1 MNHYNLPVLFLTLLL
16 TSQGNAQLVIDNSQ
30 TATALVQNVL
40 LGGGVAVS
48 NITFNGNSGNAV
60 YEQLSAFNSANA
72 NVGINNGVF
81 MASGG
86 TQVAIGPNNFDNAEA
101 PIAWSTTDPDLQSL
115 ANGEM
120 INDAAVL
127 EFDFIPSGSQI
138 SFNFVFASEEYLE
151 FVDQFNDV

>member
-1 MNHYNLPVLFLTLLL
+1 MVFSSHLLIMACHLLDPARFRSSTAVVLRSQRQRIMNHYNLPVLFLTLLL

-81 MASGG
+81 M
-86 TQVAIGPNNFDNAEA
+86 
-101 PIAWSTTDPDLQSL
+101 LSL
-115 ANGEM
+115 
-120 INDAAVL
+120 IH
-127 EFDFIPSGSQI
+127 I
-138 SFNFVFASEEYLE
+138 
-151 FVDQFNDV
+151 